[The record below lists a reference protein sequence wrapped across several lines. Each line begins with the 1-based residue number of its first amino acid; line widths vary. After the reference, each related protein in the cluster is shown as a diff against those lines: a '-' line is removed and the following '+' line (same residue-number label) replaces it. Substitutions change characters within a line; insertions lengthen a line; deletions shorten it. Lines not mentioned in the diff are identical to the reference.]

1 MAQFTG
7 ERNLRK
13 LGSIMEIQLNGIER
27 LVDPSWTIADLL
39 SDLKIENRYC
49 AVERNREVVPR
60 ERHAECRLLP
70 GDQIEV
76 VTLVG
81 GG

>member
-1 MAQFTG
+1 
-7 ERNLRK
+7 
-13 LGSIMEIQLNGIER
+13 MEILLNGQPR
-27 LVDPSWTIADLL
+27 DVDPAWTIAHLL
-39 SDLKIENRYC
+39 AELKIENRYC
-49 AVERNREVVPR
+49 AVERNSQVVPR
-60 ERHAECRLLP
+60 EQHAASSLQP

>member
-1 MAQFTG
+1 
-7 ERNLRK
+7 
-13 LGSIMEIQLNGIER
+13 MEILLNGEPHTIEQ
-27 LVDPSWTIADLL
+27 SWTIADLL

-49 AVERNREVVPR
+49 AVERNCQVVPR
-60 ERHAECRLLP
+60 EVHAECRLQN
-70 GDQIEV
+70 GDKIEV

>member
-1 MAQFTG
+1 
-7 ERNLRK
+7 
-13 LGSIMEIQLNGIER
+13 MEIQLNGESR
-27 LVDPSWTIADLL
+27 QVDPQWTVADLL
-39 SDLKIENRYC
+39 TELGIENRYC
-49 AVERNREVVPR
+49 AVERNQLVVPR
-60 ERHAECRLLP
+60 EQHATCHLAS

>member
-1 MAQFTG
+1 MQ
-7 ERNLRK
+7 
-13 LGSIMEIQLNGIER
+13 IHLNGEIR
-27 LVDPSWTIADLL
+27 NVPDHWTIADLL

-49 AVERNREVVPR
+49 AVERNRHVVPR
-60 ERHAECRLLP
+60 ESHTTTCLNA
-70 GDQIEV
+70 DDVVEV

>member
-1 MAQFTG
+1 M
-7 ERNLRK
+7 R
-13 LGSIMEIQLNGIER
+13 IQLNGEPREIPETW
-27 LVDPSWTIADLL
+27 SIADLL

-49 AVERNREVVPR
+49 AVERNRSVVPR
-60 ERHAECRLLP
+60 EKHAACLLQE
-70 GDQIEV
+70 GDLIEV

>member
-1 MAQFTG
+1 
-7 ERNLRK
+7 
-13 LGSIMEIQLNGIER
+13 MEIQLNGTER

-49 AVERNREVVPR
+49 AVEQNREVVPR
-60 ERHAECRLLP
+60 ERHAECHLQP

>member
-1 MAQFTG
+1 MEIHLNGT
-7 ERNLRK
+7 ERNV
-13 LGSIMEIQLNGIER
+13 N
-27 LVDPSWTIADLL
+27 PFWTIADLL
-39 SDLKIENRYC
+39 ADLKIENRYC
-49 AVERNREVVPR
+49 AVERNRDVVPR
-60 ERHAECRLLP
+60 ERHAECHLQP

>member
-1 MAQFTG
+1 MMDI
-7 ERNLRK
+7 L
-13 LGSIMEIQLNGIER
+13 LNGETR
-27 LVDPSWTIADLL
+27 SVSVAWTISDLL
-39 SDLKIENRYC
+39 VDLKIESRYC
-49 AVERNREVVPR
+49 AVERNRTVVPR
-60 ERHAECRLLP
+60 EQHASCRLLP